1 MSICRL
7 LTEFNWSMFL
17 YRCSVCMLQTKM
29 KVILVCVVAFSC
41 YLFSTYYIFTNF
53 LLFFVPI
60 CNSLLVNSKNNVQ
73 RQSENRLEGLQVCL
87 LGKNP
92 YIVFRQRNCMWERK
106 KDKDQVKN
114 YLYTHKF
121 YFCISYCMLQCT
133 PIWVNQNAYYARM
146 VVLRLKEDITNCIII
161 RSTVVVY

>member
-1 MSICRL
+1 
-7 LTEFNWSMFL
+7 
-17 YRCSVCMLQTKM
+17 MLQTKM

-92 YIVFRQRNCMWERK
+92 SILSLGKETVREK
-106 KDKDQVKN
+106 K
-114 YLYTHKF
+114 
-121 YFCISYCMLQCT
+121 
-133 PIWVNQNAYYARM
+133 R
-146 VVLRLKEDITNCIII
+146 
-161 RSTVVVY
+161 